1 MSQNATQRLHLP
13 SLEIKGF
20 RGLRELAIPSLGRV
34 TLLAGR
40 NGIGKTTILEAV
52 KLWAARGKSMP
63 VARLL
68 TERDEYGLAIDD
80 DNVTVAASSIAPLF
94 FGRNP
99 ASGAKIEI
107 GPTNVPNSDK
117 LTIKIVNGS
126 ESLPEELAASW
137 RHMRDT
143 GANLTCTTF
152 RKRIRYSIWHG
163 QHFIDHNISRVRSRR
178 YFEGGGYFEE
188 YPYGLPFEDYGDFED
203 KSRRN
208 GLTKSVEPETIACI
222 PLGPGLLESS
232 TIAKYWESVALTDEE
247 NRATEALNIAIAEKV
262 ERLASVHD
270 RESGSRGSRVIARL
284 NEDNPRVPLKSL
296 GDGAMRLL
304 GVALA
309 LSRSKNGF
317 LLIDEAE
324 NGIHHT
330 VHEDLWKMVMK
341 AASES
346 NVQVIA
352 TTHSFDC
359 IAGFARAAIANND
372 ADGVLVRIEHD
383 TDRTRAVSFD
393 EDGLQSIEK
402 HRFEVR

>member
-1 MSQNATQRLHLP
+1 MNKNATQKLHLP
-13 SLEIKGF
+13 NLQIRGF
-20 RGLRELAIPSLGRV
+20 RGLRELTIPSLGRV

-40 NGIGKTTILEAV
+40 NGIGKTTVLEAI
-52 KLWAARGKSMP
+52 KLWAGRGKSVP

-68 TERDEYGLAIDD
+68 SERDEYGLAIDD
-80 DNVTVAASSIAPLF
+80 DVAVATSSIAPLF

-99 ASGAKIEI
+99 DTGSKIEI
-107 GPTNVPNSDK
+107 GPANGSNSDK
-117 LTIKIVNGS
+117 LTIRIVNGS
-126 ESLPEELAASW
+126 ESLPSELMASW
-137 RHMRDT
+137 RHMRDS

-152 RKRIRYSIWHG
+152 SKKSRYSIWHG
-163 QHFIDHNISRVRSRR
+163 QQYIDRTVRSRS
-178 YFEGGGYFEE
+178 YFDE
-188 YPYGLPFEDYGDFED
+188 YPHEPFFEDYEDSELERKRSRSTESGDPA
-203 KSRRN
+203 
-208 GLTKSVEPETIACI
+208 TVACI
-222 PLGPGLLESS
+222 SLGPGLLASS
-232 TIAKYWESVALTDEE
+232 TIAKYWESVALTDDED
-247 NRATEALNIAIAEKV
+247 RATRALNIAIGESV

-270 RESGSRGSRVIARL
+270 RDRYGPPGSRVIARL
-284 NEDNPRVPLKSL
+284 NQDNTRVPLKSL
-296 GDGAMRLL
+296 GDGAMRLFS
-304 GVALA
+304 VALA

-317 LLIDEAE
+317 LVIDEAE

-372 ADGVLVRIEHD
+372 VDGVLVRIEHD
-383 TDRTRAVSFD
+383 TDRTRAVLFD